1 MKYTASMGELF
12 LGLENSSKQKMN
24 LDVKALTT
32 HGFVLGMTGSG
43 KTGVCVVMIE
53 ELLRQGIPVLAVDS
67 KGDLGTL
74 LLNFAP
80 NSPELQTWTPDAAK
94 ASERISAALEAAG
107 MPLDK
112 FSELKKSYDARLYTP
127 GSNIG
132 LPIDLLGSLAPP
144 ADLAPESVAESSDG
158 VVRGLLGLLGVEA
171 DPLTSREYLLLVQI
185 ISTLW
190 QQGQTPSLI
199 DLVKLVANPPFQ
211 TVGALPLDDFF
222 PSKDRSA
229 LMIRMNGLL
238 ASPKFAA
245 WRSGEPFDLN
255 TLLKAPDG
263 RPRLSIFSVAH
274 LSDEERLFA
283 VAQLLERTQTWM
295 RKQGGS
301 SAVRA
306 VILIDE
312 IFGYF
317 PPSPANPP
325 TKQPLL
331 ALLKQARAFGVSI
344 VLATQNP
351 IDLDY
356 RGLANIGTWLVG
368 RLQTEQDKNRIRDAL
383 MGAAAASQ
391 TTPAQIDSLIA
402 TLEPRKFLLHSVH
415 RPVPTVFASRD
426 AWTYLRGPFS
436 ADEIKALTAPMKPS
450 AAPVPTSATSSTGA
464 PSATPVAT
472 GANSNAAAIPLGLD
486 PELGPIFEVDQ
497 GQALP
502 FLMLKFGVRYRVGT
516 VISEETVHEIG
527 FPLSEVL
534 SPAEI
539 LEGTPYGL
547 KGVSFQNA
555 RPPHMTLVP
564 MPNWVAALKLSK
576 LQSTIKER
584 LPSKLETKL
593 YFDAQTKML
602 SAPNE
607 TVEAFT
613 ARVVEKQ
620 GVSKDASK
628 LLKTLEKKKA
638 DMAQAEKDVSARK
651 AEKWANVGA
660 GVLGFLVGRSRSLS
674 SVGKAMTSQRNEGTA
689 ESKVQDLQIEISQL
703 EQDVSNLNEID
714 VKRFAQNVAVPKP
727 ADVQM
732 LRCCYAFIVP

>member
-1 MKYTASMGELF
+1 MGELY
-12 LGLENSSKQKMN
+12 LGTEAATNQKLT
-24 LDVKALTT
+24 LDPKALAT

-74 LLNFAP
+74 LLNFSP
-80 NSPELQTWTPDAAK
+80 NSPLLQTWTPDAAK
-94 ASERISAALEAAG
+94 ASARIQSALDAAG
-107 MPLDK
+107 MPVDQ
-112 FSELKKSYDARLYTP
+112 FSEFKKSYEARLYTP

-144 ADLAPESVAESSDG
+144 ADMSPEAMGDSADG
-158 VVRGLLGLLGVEA
+158 VVRGLLGLLGIDS

-185 ISTLW
+185 VSTLW
-190 QQGQTPSLI
+190 TQGATPSLF
-199 DLVKLVANPPFQ
+199 DLVKLVSNPPFA

-222 PSKDRSA
+222 PPKDRQA
-229 LMIRMNGLL
+229 LMIKMNGLL

-274 LSDEERLFA
+274 LSDEERIFA
-283 VAQLLERTQTWM
+283 VAQLLERTQSWM

-301 SAVRA
+301 STVRA

-391 TTPAQIDSLIA
+391 TTPAQIDALISA
-402 TLEPRKFLLHSVH
+402 LEPRKFLLHSVH
-415 RPVPTVFASRD
+415 RPAPTVFASRD
-426 AWTYLRGPFS
+426 CWTYLRGPFS
-436 ADEIKALTAPMKPS
+436 ADEIKALTAGMKASMP
-450 AAPVPTSATSSTGA
+450 APPASVSGGMTPVGSGQSTSAS
-464 PSATPVAT
+464 PVSAKNT
-472 GANSNAAAIPLGLD
+472 NAIPLGLD
-486 PELGPIFEVDQ
+486 PELGPLFEVDE
-497 GQALP
+497 GEALP
-502 FLMLKFGVRYRVGT
+502 FLTLKFGVRYRVST
-516 VISEETVHEIG
+516 VVSEETIHEIG
-527 FPLSEVL
+527 FPLNEAHS
-534 SPAEI
+534 AQEI

-547 KGVSFQNA
+547 KGVAFQKSQPA
-555 RPPHMTLVP
+555 AMTLQS
-564 MPNWVAALKLSK
+564 MPEWIASLKSAK
-576 LQSTIKER
+576 LASIIKER

-593 YFDAQTKML
+593 FFDAQTKML

-607 TVEAFT
+607 TIEAFT

-620 GVSKDASK
+620 GVSKDATK

-638 DMAQAEKDVSARK
+638 DLIQAEKEVSARK

-660 GVLGFLVGRSRSLS
+660 GVLGFLVGRSRSFS
-674 SVGKAMTSQRNEGTA
+674 SVGKAMTSSRNEGTA
-689 ESKVQDLQIEISQL
+689 ESKVEDLQIEIAQL
-703 EQDVSNLNEID
+703 EKDVSNLNEID
-714 VKRFAQNVAVPKP
+714 PRRFTETVAVPKP